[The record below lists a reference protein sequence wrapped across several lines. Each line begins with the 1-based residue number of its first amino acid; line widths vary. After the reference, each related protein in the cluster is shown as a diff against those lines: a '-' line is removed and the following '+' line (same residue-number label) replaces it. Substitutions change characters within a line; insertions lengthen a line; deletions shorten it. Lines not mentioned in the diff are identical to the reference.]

1 MVLTPKQIRDLRGDR
16 QQAEFAR
23 LLGVTQP
30 TVSRWERGDATPEGE
45 TLIALLG
52 MTRGSGELPPR
63 TAADVVAARVPVPER
78 PDLARDLPVLGT
90 AEAGEDGALN
100 IFAGDVIDRI
110 GRPPGLGGA
119 REAYA
124 IFVVGDSMEPVHR
137 RGDLLFVHPKR
148 PPQVGDDVI
157 VQLKPGAD
165 GERRAYL
172 KRLVRRTAA
181 ALVLRQFNP
190 EREKSVAVKD
200 VDSIHKVLTN
210 NDMYGV

>member
-1 MVLTPKQIRDLRGDR
+1 MVLTPKQIRDLRGNR
-16 QQAEFAR
+16 QQTEFAS

-30 TVSRWERGDATPEGE
+30 TVSRWERGEATPEGE
-45 TLIALLG
+45 TLIVL
-52 MTRGSGELPPR
+52 MQMR
-63 TAADVVAARVPVPER
+63 AAGDAGQHSDVIAAHVAVPDR
-78 PDLARDLPVLGT
+78 PDLSRDLPVLGT

-110 GRPPGLGGA
+110 GRPPGLSGA

-124 IFVVGDSMEPVHR
+124 IFVVGDSMEPVYR

-148 PPQVGDDVI
+148 PPQIGDDVI
-157 VQLKPGAD
+157 VQLKAGAD

-181 ALVLRQFNP
+181 TLVLRQFNP
-190 EREKSVAVKD
+190 DREKSIAVKD